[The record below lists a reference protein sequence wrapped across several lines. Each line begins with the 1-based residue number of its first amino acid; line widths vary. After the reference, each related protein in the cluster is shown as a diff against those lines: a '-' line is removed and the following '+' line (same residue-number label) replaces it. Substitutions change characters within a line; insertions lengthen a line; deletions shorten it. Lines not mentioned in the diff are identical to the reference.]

1 MALIDTIKKADRITT
16 TALDDE
22 ITRLIAWARAEM
34 IRVGVPADKAASTT
48 DDLIQQCIVEGV
60 LSKIA
65 TDEKIRDA
73 ASDAF
78 MYQLDVL
85 RKYTWPEE
93 PEPDPDPEPD
103 PEPEPEPEPDSENGG
118 GDDT

>member
-93 PEPDPDPEPD
+93 LEPNPDPAEETDE
-103 PEPEPEPEPDSENGG
+103 EPETQPENGG

>member
-1 MALIDTIKKADRITT
+1 MALLDTIKKADRITT
-16 TALDDE
+16 TALDTE

-34 IRVGVPADKAASTT
+34 VRVGVPADKAASTT

-73 ASDAF
+73 AADAF

-93 PEPDPDPEPD
+93 PEPEPEPDPEPD
-103 PEPEPEPEPDSENGG
+103 PEPEPEPEPEEEGDNDS
-118 GDDT
+118 